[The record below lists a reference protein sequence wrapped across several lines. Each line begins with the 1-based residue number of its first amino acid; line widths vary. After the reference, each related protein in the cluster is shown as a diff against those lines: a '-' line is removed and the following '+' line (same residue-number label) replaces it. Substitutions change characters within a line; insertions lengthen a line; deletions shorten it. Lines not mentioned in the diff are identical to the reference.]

1 METRDAPPFRL
12 EREKRHMRDVKVK
25 GEPSLIFG
33 YHNVMD
39 ALGQGTNKIN
49 EIWLAEGRN
58 SVRVQSILESAERH
72 HVPVRFKRKADL
84 AGFVPEAAHQ
94 GVVAVAE
101 PFRYT
106 ELSDIIQPSSSKH
119 ERLILALD
127 HVTDEG
133 NLGAIIRTAAFFG
146 VEGLVLPRERSAGM
160 SPSVMKRSSGG
171 WIHLP
176 VARVVNLRRALDLLA
191 DKGYWIIGTTAD
203 GPDSIYRFDWR
214 RDVVLVMGSEQKG
227 LARLSRERCHAMVRI
242 PGSGRMESLNVSVA
256 CGILLAEIVRQRG
269 SFH

>member
-1 METRDAPPFRL
+1 MKN
-12 EREKRHMRDVKVK
+12 EKLN

-33 YHNVMD
+33 YHNVME
-39 ALGQGTNKIN
+39 ALGQGTIKIN
-49 EIWLAEGRN
+49 EIWLAEGRS

-72 HVPVRFKRKADL
+72 HVQVRFKRKADL
-84 AGFVPEAAHQ
+84 AGFVPEAVHQ
-94 GVVAVAE
+94 GVVAVAD

-133 NLGAIIRTAAFFG
+133 NLGAIIRTGAFFG
-146 VEGLVLPRERSAGM
+146 VEGLVLPRERSAGI

-171 WIHLP
+171 WLQLP
-176 VARVVNLRRALDLLA
+176 VARVVNLRRALDLLV
-191 DKGYWIIGTTAD
+191 DNGYWIIGTTAD
-203 GPDSIYRFDWR
+203 GSESIYRFDWK

-256 CGILLAEIVRQRG
+256 CGILLAEIVRQRE

>member
-1 METRDAPPFRL
+1 MTNA
-12 EREKRHMRDVKVK
+12 KIN
-25 GEPSLIFG
+25 GEPSLILG
-33 YHNVMD
+33 YHNVMA
-39 ALGQGTNKIN
+39 ALGPGSIKIR
-49 EIWLAEGRN
+49 EIWLAPGRD
-58 SVRVQSILESAERH
+58 SIRVQSILDSAERH

-84 AGFVPEAAHQ
+84 AVFVSEPLHQ
-94 GVVAVAE
+94 GVVAFAE

-106 ELSDIIQPSSSKH
+106 ELSNLVQPSSSKH

-146 VEGLVLPRERSAGM
+146 VEGLVLPRDRSAGM
-160 SPSVMKRSSGG
+160 SPGVMKRSSGG

-191 DKGYWIIGTTAD
+191 DSGCWIIGTTVD

-227 LARLSRERCHAMVRI
+227 LARLIRERCHAMVRI
-242 PGSGRMESLNVSVA
+242 PGFGRVDSLNVSVA
-256 CGILLAEIVRQRG
+256 CGILLAEVLRQRT
-269 SFH
+269 SFR

>member
-1 METRDAPPFRL
+1 MRN
-12 EREKRHMRDVKVK
+12 EKTN

-33 YHNVMD
+33 YHNVME
-39 ALGQGTNKIN
+39 ALGQGAVKIN
-49 EIWLAEGRN
+49 EIWLAEGRG

-84 AGFVPEAAHQ
+84 AGFVPEASHQ

-106 ELSDIIQPSSSKH
+106 ELSDIIQPSSSKQ
-119 ERLILALD
+119 ERLIVALD

-176 VARVVNLRRALDLLA
+176 VARVVNLRQALDLLA

-203 GPDSIYRFDWR
+203 GPDSIYRFDWK

-227 LARLSRERCHAMVRI
+227 LARLIRERCHAMVRI

-256 CGILLAEIVRQRG
+256 CGILLGEILRQRG
-269 SFH
+269 SYR

>member
-1 METRDAPPFRL
+1 MKN
-12 EREKRHMRDVKVK
+12 EKVN

-33 YHNVMD
+33 YHNVME
-39 ALGQGTNKIN
+39 ALDQGAIQIN
-49 EIWLAEGRN
+49 EIWLAEGRA
-58 SVRVQSILESAERH
+58 SVRVQSILESAEHH
-72 HVPVRFKRKADL
+72 HVPVRFKKKADL
-84 AGFVPEAAHQ
+84 AGFAREGAHQ

-101 PFRYT
+101 PFRYS
-106 ELSDIIQPSSSKH
+106 ELSDLVQPLSNAH

-133 NLGAIIRTAAFFG
+133 NVGAIIRTAVFFG

-160 SPSVMKRSSGG
+160 SPGVMKRSSGG

-191 DKGYWIIGTTAD
+191 DNGYWIIGTTAD
-203 GPDSIYRFDWR
+203 GPESIYRFDWK
-214 RDVVLVMGSEQKG
+214 RDLVLVMGNEQKG

-242 PGSGRMESLNVSVA
+242 PGSRRMESLNVSVA

-269 SFH
+269 VFH

>member
-1 METRDAPPFRL
+1 
-12 EREKRHMRDVKVK
+12 
-25 GEPSLIFG
+25 
-33 YHNVMD
+33 
-39 ALGQGTNKIN
+39 
-49 EIWLAEGRN
+49 
-58 SVRVQSILESAERH
+58 
-72 HVPVRFKRKADL
+72 
-84 AGFVPEAAHQ
+84 
-94 GVVAVAE
+94 VVAVAE

-106 ELSDIIQPSSSKH
+106 ELSDIIQPSSSKQG
-119 ERLILALD
+119 RLILALD

-133 NLGAIIRTAAFFG
+133 NLGAVIRTAAFFG

-203 GPDSIYRFDWR
+203 GPDSIYRFDWK

-269 SFH
+269 SYR